1 MGYLFLGES
10 STAALRARTAGFA
23 AAMSGVF
30 GSVEIRARQ
39 CTLPRRH
46 TDHGEQYNRLIFNYT
61 TPLMLLSEGSG
72 AGWGIKTA
80 FVFAGLGF
88 IGLVLVY
95 FFVPEHSGRS
105 YAEVGTR
112 GSVMMHRL
120 DLT

>member
-30 GSVEIRARQ
+30 GSVAIRARQ
-39 CTLPRRH
+39 H
-46 TDHGEQYNRLIFNYT
+46 TSPCEHIDHDAQHHRLVFNYT

-105 YAEVGTR
+105 YAEVSVRGT
-112 GSVMMHRL
+112 
-120 DLT
+120 

>member
-30 GSVEIRARQ
+30 GSVKLRAQ
-39 CTLPRRH
+39 HTKLPIDN
-46 TDHGEQYNRLIFNYT
+46 TDYWDFNDRLIFNYT

-80 FVFAGLGF
+80 FLFAGLGF

-105 YAEVGTR
+105 YAEVSATAI
-112 GSVMMHRL
+112 VM
-120 DLT
+120 TS